1 MPPQIAAL
9 IEKATAYFKDLFAN
23 VVIIYGEKGIEPF
36 KRPLVIAVPSL
47 LILYAGIYSPI
58 SGKLSRT
65 VKGIDNMTVV
75 SNYAEEYE
83 GVKARVSGLHRKL
96 PLLKDK
102 DDWLSYIINNSAKT
116 AGVSVESQ
124 SAQRETEIGSYLVVS
139 REVSTVTTYHK
150 MGKWLAEI
158 ENSPIFLVVT
168 DLNMQREDSGAGTV
182 KVTLNVST
190 VFPRGG
196 GL

>member
-47 LILYAGIYSPI
+47 LILYAGVYSPI

-65 VKGIDNMTVV
+65 VRGIDNMTVV

-83 GVKARVSGLHRKL
+83 GVKARVSGLHRRL

-102 DDWLSYIINNSAKT
+102 DDWLSYIINSSAKS

-150 MGKWLAEI
+150 VGKWLAE
-158 ENSPIFLVVT
+158 
-168 DLNMQREDSGAGTV
+168 
-182 KVTLNVST
+182 
-190 VFPRGG
+190 
-196 GL
+196 

>member
-36 KRPLVIAVPSL
+36 KRPLIIAVPSL

-58 SGKLSRT
+58 SGKLSKT
-65 VKGIDNMTVV
+65 VN
-75 SNYAEEYE
+75 S
-83 GVKARVSGLHRKL
+83 
-96 PLLKDK
+96 
-102 DDWLSYIINNSAKT
+102 SAKT
-116 AGVSVESQ
+116 TGVSVESQ

-158 ENSPIFLVVT
+158 ENSPIFLVIT
-168 DLNMQREDSGAGTV
+168 DPNMERMERSEE
-182 KVTLNVST
+182 
-190 VFPRGG
+190 RR
-196 GL
+196 

>member
-47 LILYAGIYSPI
+47 LILYAGVYSPI

-65 VKGIDNMTVV
+65 VRGIDNMTVV

-83 GVKARVSGLHRKL
+83 GVKARVSGLHRRL

-102 DDWLSYIINNSAKT
+102 DDWLSYIINSSAKS

-139 REVSTVTTYHK
+139 REVSTV
-150 MGKWLAEI
+150 
-158 ENSPIFLVVT
+158 
-168 DLNMQREDSGAGTV
+168 
-182 KVTLNVST
+182 
-190 VFPRGG
+190 FPRGG
-196 GL
+196 GF